1 MQSRER
7 GKMRM
12 TLDELKVGA
21 KMHEYKLIIRHNP
34 NPKLLRCTCGSN
46 RRGWWATSANTGKS
60 EDLLWQLECKK
71 CGKRSE
77 WADSERGV
85 IEKWNEMIES
95 EMNNG

>member
-1 MQSRER
+1 MQLIER

-12 TLDELKVGA
+12 TLDELKAEA

-34 NPKLLRCTCGSN
+34 KPKLLRCTCGSN

-77 WADSERGV
+77 WADSERKA
-85 IEKWNEMIES
+85 IEKWNEMIKR
-95 EMNNG
+95 EMDDD

>member
-12 TLDELKVGA
+12 TLDELNAEA
-21 KMHEYKLIIRHNP
+21 KMHEYRLIRHNSK
-34 NPKLLRCTCGSN
+34 PKLIRCVCGSN
-46 RRGWWATSANTGKS
+46 QRRWWSTSANTGKFG
-60 EDLLWQLECKK
+60 DVLWQLECKK
-71 CGKRSE
+71 CGKRSG
-77 WADSERGV
+77 WADSERKA

>member
-12 TLDELKVGA
+12 TLEELKAEA
-21 KMHEYKLIIRHNP
+21 KAMGYRLIKDNP
-34 NPKLLRCTCGSN
+34 KPKLLRCTCGKKDIG
-46 RRGWWATSANTGKS
+46 RWTRPS
-60 EDLLWQLECKK
+60 ENDFCDYQWKMECRV
-71 CGKRSE
+71 CGKASE
-77 WADSERGV
+77 WADSERKA